1 MFLQRQCPKP
11 SGTPEGHGFAA
22 HAPSSPRRGRG
33 RGYVTGE
40 IDLASMRPDW
50 SVPPGDAIRAE
61 EEGLIV
67 ELADEAFIDETDLGC
82 S

>member
-1 MFLQRQCPKP
+1 
-11 SGTPEGHGFAA
+11 
-22 HAPSSPRRGRG
+22 
-33 RGYVTGE
+33 
-40 IDLASMRPDW
+40 MRPDW